1 MYNNIKGDYMKDY
14 TKKAIRDA
22 FIELLET
29 KQLKQITVK
38 DIVEECQINRNTF
51 YYHYE
56 DIPDLLNTIIKE
68 NADRIVEK
76 YPVVDSLDDCIMAV
90 LDLALSNKKAV
101 LHIYSSISRDVYESY
116 QWKICDYVS
125 RKYISTITGLKELKD
140 EHLDIVVDYTKC
152 VVFGICTYWLENGM
166 NEEIEEK
173 IKILCNVKQGDLE
186 ETIKRIKN
194 FY

>member
-1 MYNNIKGDYMKDY
+1 MKDY